1 MPLSDIDHTQVDE
14 ELVEEFNPVEEIKQ
28 GEEVNPIEDVNPVD
42 EVNPTNFD
50 LSKYDKSLVPHS
62 KIKSN

>member
-14 ELVEEFNPVEEIKQ
+14 ELVEEVNPVEEIKQ
-28 GEEVNPIEDVNPVD
+28 SEQVNPIEDVNPVD

-50 LSKYDKSLVPHS
+50 LGKYDKSLEPRS
-62 KIKSN
+62 KIKTN